1 MFGKVARESVDMRKT
16 RYRSAGNFDVPN
28 YSVNHTIWCAKTNSQ
43 PKGCN
48 SNAWKGFRKTC
59 GCIMILMMDK
69 YKSQAMPQNP
79 HWHAHHISPSP
90 PFILPTKKL
99 HECYPL
105 LDWTFTRQHGSAKE
119 SSITASMG
127 AMHCLCQTQEQR
139 PAVLCLNAG
148 KKHFPYS
155 SIFIWSSRNVMNKTD
170 HKIVEGCKE
179 WEMSKAMIRHYDNS
193 DSMVCTPPRV
203 PSSHHCNHQVS
214 LTKHGSTACE
224 VTSVDSRPQQTK
236 NMEFRVFMN
245 LRSFNTWGC
254 TVVSQEKSY
263 GSESEAAG
271 TSTCRYWV
279 KTHPTVKLLRLIHLK
294 IPET

>member
-1 MFGKVARESVDMRKT
+1 MCQTTVLIILYDVQRQIHNQKVVIQMRGKDSGRPYNVSDDAQIQES
-16 RYRSAGNFDVPN
+16 G
-28 YSVNHTIWCAKTNSQ
+28 H
-43 PKGCN
+43 
-48 SNAWKGFRKTC
+48 
-59 GCIMILMMDK
+59 
-69 YKSQAMPQNP
+69 PQNP
-79 HWHAHHISPSP
+79 HWHARHISPSP

-105 LDWTFTRQHGSAKE
+105 LHWTFTRQHGSAKE

-127 AMHCLCQTQEQR
+127 AMYCLCQTQEQR

-155 SIFIWSSRNVMNKTD
+155 SIFIWSSRNFMNKTD

-224 VTSVDSRPQQTK
+224 VTSVDPSKLKTW
-236 NMEFRVFMN
+236 NLEF
-245 LRSFNTWGC
+245 SWIYDH
-254 TVVSQEKSY
+254 SIH
-263 GSESEAAG
+263 EAVQ
-271 TSTCRYWV
+271 S
-279 KTHPTVKLLRLIHLK
+279 
-294 IPET
+294 